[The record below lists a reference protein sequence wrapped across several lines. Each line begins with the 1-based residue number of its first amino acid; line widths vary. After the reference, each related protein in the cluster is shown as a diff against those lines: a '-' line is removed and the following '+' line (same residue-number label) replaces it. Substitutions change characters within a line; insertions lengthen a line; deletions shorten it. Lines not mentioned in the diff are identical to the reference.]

1 MNVPNQKVFSLFF
14 LHHVRMH
21 AKDNLDSTVLQAVQG
36 VMTCKGDGCL
46 LTFQAATRYQDWHK
60 QVH

>member
-46 LTFQAATRYQDWHK
+46 LTFQAATRYQD
-60 QVH
+60 